1 MPVTVIA
8 FGKMKEKYYE
18 AACKEYLKRLQ
29 RFGKISLI
37 ELPDLVPPKNPS
49 PKEIDNLLEK
59 EGETLLKYVKDGDY
73 LIALAIE
80 GKQLSSEEHAAKM
93 QRLLDHGENIVY
105 AIGSSEG
112 LGKSVLQRAN
122 EQISFSPMTF
132 PHQLVRVM
140 LLEQIYRS
148 FKINANERY
157 HK

>member
-59 EGETLLKYVKDGDY
+59 EG
-73 LIALAIE
+73 
-80 GKQLSSEEHAAKM
+80 
-93 QRLLDHGENIVY
+93 
-105 AIGSSEG
+105 
-112 LGKSVLQRAN
+112 
-122 EQISFSPMTF
+122 
-132 PHQLVRVM
+132 
-140 LLEQIYRS
+140 
-148 FKINANERY
+148 
-157 HK
+157 